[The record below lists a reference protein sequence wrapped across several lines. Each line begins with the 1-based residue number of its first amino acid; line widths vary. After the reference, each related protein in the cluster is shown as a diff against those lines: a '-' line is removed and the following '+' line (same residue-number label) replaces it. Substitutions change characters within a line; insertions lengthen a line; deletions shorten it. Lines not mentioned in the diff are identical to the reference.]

1 MKLVSQTKLH
11 FKEGNSDKVYEVDLC
26 ESGDKFLVNFRY
38 GRRGAELKEGTKTTS
53 PVALAEAEKIFQ
65 KLVDEKKK
73 KGYHVASETNETAED
88 KPKTPF
94 LKTENADAR
103 NEKILE
109 YLNSAKA
116 KSNPRIERIIWRAG
130 ELQIK
135 EAAPFLAKLIGTA
148 KELRDYCIA
157 WSLGFCG
164 DENNISDL
172 EKLAEHKA
180 EYVRRIAREAI
191 YKIGGEAKRE
201 QLKQNALA
209 QIPEHLQGLI
219 NGKDA
224 ENLTAFLQDEMSK
237 IKGKSFDNLVL
248 LYESR
253 DETARISLLEILREI
268 TLKANLFKPVRQ
280 IFKMAEYRRDAE
292 VFGILA
298 KRFEVSRPGFHS
310 SYWGDWVSLL
320 KEDGTWEYI
329 QNKKTELSKADSR
342 IAYSDKTK
350 NYFLRRTWRTLRR
363 LGEIGDAENY
373 VKLAVGSLLQI
384 SDADAQPVKKS
395 VFYTYRDENGNWDW
409 YNRERI
415 EIFWDKFAPYL
426 LFNHIL
432 YENSSSYEYKIGSR
446 GFRLRVGCD
455 PREESKYIDDL
466 PNEREEAFPKLWEE
480 NPRGLVH
487 LLAESECQPVHEFA
501 VRALVDCPK
510 FLETFDTE
518 VVLMLLSRPYNIT
531 SKFAGEVAQKIYD
544 PKNPDFELVIAVAT
558 SENEITRD
566 YAFEWIDENRDFF
579 VKKPLLFQK
588 LFSSKHEDAREFA
601 TTLLQE
607 TDFTETEAKN
617 LIALLIAE
625 MISFDESRKAAAKD
639 LSDALLKTF
648 AEELRTLNFET
659 IENFL
664 AHPLL
669 EVQKFGGKVLLKH
682 EIKAENLPDDLIDSL
697 IASEFEPIRKIG
709 IRLFGK
715 LPEANLFGRDRII
728 VSFLAHELADI
739 HDSARPIAARL
750 FSKNETFAKNLFDAI
765 VINLL
770 HEEKAEGVHLRLSSF
785 LKEISGW
792 TKYTDFETTK
802 LLIDSNYSPA
812 NEIGGLILQERLEDW
827 KDDFSIEE
835 IVDFSNHE
843 ILVLRQTSW
852 KIAENSPEK
861 MREEVSYLIRALD
874 SKWLDSREFWREYF
888 RKNFTANELT
898 PDILIAIAD
907 SVKDET
913 QKFGRDL
920 LQTYFEEENG
930 AEYLL
935 KLSEHP
941 SRNMQFFATNYLENY
956 ATDSIE
962 KFEKLAPYFVRVLS
976 LVNRSRPAKD
986 RVLKFMETEALKN
999 EKTAEIAA
1007 GILARQSATL
1017 AIGDKA
1023 KMIETMLKI
1032 RRTFPE
1038 ISLPIK
1044 INQTEV
1050 RAANAV

>member
-53 PVALAEAEKIFQ
+53 PVALAEAQKIFQ

-73 KGYHVASETNETAED
+73 KGYHVASERGETAVD

-94 LKTENADAR
+94 VKTGNADAR

-109 YLNSAKA
+109 YLSDAKA

-135 EAAPFLAKLIGTA
+135 EAALFLANLIGTA

-164 DENNISDL
+164 DENHISDL
-172 EKLAEHKA
+172 EKLAGHKA

-219 NGKDA
+219 NGKDTG
-224 ENLTAFLQDEMSK
+224 NLTAFLQDEMSK
-237 IKGKSFDNLVL
+237 LKGKSFDNLVL

-253 DETARISLLEILREI
+253 DETARFSLLEILREI
-268 TLKANLFKPVRQ
+268 KLKTNFFKPVRQ

-298 KRFEVSRPGFHS
+298 KRFEISSPGFHS
-310 SYWGDWVSLL
+310 SYWGDWVSLQNA
-320 KEDGTWEYI
+320 DGTWEYI
-329 QNKKTELSKADSR
+329 QNKKSELSKADSR

-384 SDADAQPVKKS
+384 SDADAQAVKKS
-395 VFYTYRDENGNWDW
+395 VFYNYRDENGRWNWS
-409 YNRERI
+409 NPKLT
-415 EIFWDKFAPYL
+415 EIYWDKFSGFL

-432 YENSSSYEYKIGSR
+432 YENSPRYEYKTGSR
-446 GFRLRVGCD
+446 GFRLRENHT
-455 PREESKYIDDL
+455 PEEAAPES
-466 PNEREEAFPKLWEE
+466 REEAFPKLWEE

-487 LLAESECQPVHEFA
+487 LLAQSNCQPVHEFA
-501 VRALVDCPK
+501 VKAMRDCPK
-510 FLETFDTE
+510 FIETFDTE
-518 VVLMLLSRPYNIT
+518 AILMLLSRPY
-531 SKFAGEVAQKIYD
+531 EVTAKLGFEIAKKLYD
-544 PKNPDFELVIAVAT
+544 PANPNVELAIAVAT
-558 SENEITRD
+558 SENAEAR
-566 YAFEWIDENRDFF
+566 AEGFKWIDAKRD
-579 VKKPLLFQK
+579 LFAK
-588 LFSSKHEDAREFA
+588 DVSILIRLFTSKHEDARKFA
-601 TTLLQE
+601 AELLGK
-607 TDFTETEAKN
+607 TFFTETEAKN
-617 LIALLIAE
+617 LIAVLIAE
-625 MISFDESRKAAAKD
+625 MSAFDETKKDAAKD
-639 LSDALLKTF
+639 LGDALLKNF
-648 AEELRTLNFET
+648 ARELRTLNFET
-659 IENFL
+659 INNL
-664 AHPLL
+664 LSHPLV
-669 EVQKFGGKVLLKH
+669 EVQQFAGNVLLGH
-682 EIKAENLPDDLIDSL
+682 ETQPENLPNELINSL
-697 IASEFEPIRKIG
+697 IESEFEQIRNIG
-709 IRLFGK
+709 IKLFGK
-715 LPEANLFGRDRII
+715 LSDENLLRRDEVII
-728 VSFLAHELADI
+728 SLLAHELADV
-739 HDSARPIAARL
+739 HDSIRPIAARL
-750 FSKNETFAKNLFDAI
+750 FSSNETFAKNLTDAI
-765 VINLL
+765 FIKFL
-770 HEEKAEGVHLRLSSF
+770 HEEKAEGVHLRLLTF
-785 LKEISGW
+785 LKELSNW
-792 TKYTDFETTK
+792 TKYADFETTK

-812 NEIGGLILQERLEDW
+812 NEISGLILQERLEDW
-827 KDDFSIEE
+827 KDDFTIEE
-835 IVDFSNHE
+835 IVNFSNHE
-843 ILVLRQTSW
+843 ILSLRQTSW
-852 KIAENSPEK
+852 KIAENSIEK
-861 MREEVSYLIRALD
+861 MRGEVSYLIRALD
-874 SKWLDSREFWREYF
+874 GKWLDSREFWREYF

-898 PDILIAIAD
+898 PEILIAIAD
-907 SVKDET
+907 SVRDET

-920 LQTYFEEENG
+920 LQTYFEAENG

-999 EKTAEIAA
+999 EKTAAIAA

-1038 ISLPIK
+1038 IVLPIK

>member
-1 MKLVSQTKLH
+1 MRLVSQTKLH
-11 FKEGNSDKVYEVDLC
+11 FREGNSDKIYEVDLC
-26 ESGDKFLVNFRY
+26 ETGGKFLVNFRY
-38 GRRGAELKEGTKTTS
+38 GRRGAELKEGTKTTQA
-53 PVALAEAEKIFQ
+53 VDLEQAEKIFQ
-65 KLVDEKKK
+65 KLVDEKKR
-73 KGYHVASETNETAED
+73 KGYHIAGEANETEE
-88 KPKTPF
+88 KPKTAF
-94 LKTENADAR
+94 IKTENADER
-103 NEKILE
+103 NKKILE
-109 YLNSAKA
+109 YLSSAKA

-135 EAAPFLAKLIGTA
+135 EAAPFLINLIGTS

-164 DENNISDL
+164 GENDISDL
-172 EKLAEHKA
+172 EKLANHKA
-180 EYVRRIAREAI
+180 EYVRRIARQAI
-191 YKIGGEAKRE
+191 YKIADETKRE
-201 QLKQNALA
+201 ELKQNTLA
-209 QIPEHLQGLI
+209 KLPENIQTFI
-219 NGKDA
+219 KNKDA
-224 ENLTAFLQDEMSK
+224 ENLTAVLREELSK
-237 IKGKSFDNLVL
+237 IKGKSFDVLVL
-248 LYESR
+248 LYESF
-253 DETARISLLEILREI
+253 DETARISLTEILREI
-268 TLKANLFKPVRQ
+268 TLKANFFKPVRQ
-280 IFKMAEYRRDAE
+280 IFKTAEYRRDAE
-292 VFGILA
+292 IFGILA

-310 SYWGDWVSLL
+310 SYWGDWVSLQ

-329 QNKKTELSKADSR
+329 QNKKTELAKGDSR
-342 IAYSDKTK
+342 IAFSDKTRD
-350 NYFLRRTWRTLRR
+350 YFLRRTWRTLRR

-373 VKLAVGSLLQI
+373 VKLAVGSLLQF
-384 SDADAQPVKKS
+384 SDADAQKVKTS
-395 VFYTYRDENGNWDW
+395 IFYDYRDENGNWDW
-409 YNRERI
+409 YNRNETYI
-415 EIFWDKFAPYL
+415 YWDKFSPYL

-432 YENSSSYEYKIGSR
+432 YENSPRYEYKTNSH
-446 GFRLRVGCD
+446 GFRLKEGNFPD
-455 PREESKYIDDL
+455 DDAPES
-466 PNEREEAFPKLWEE
+466 REEAFPKLWEE
-480 NPRGLVH
+480 KPVGLLH
-487 LLAESECQPVHEFA
+487 LLSESECLRVHEFA
-501 VRALVDCPK
+501 VKALRDCPK

-518 VVLMLLSRPYNIT
+518 AVLMLLSRPYEIT

-544 PKNPDFELVIAVAT
+544 SKNPNFELVIAVAT
-558 SENEITRD
+558 SENEFTRS
-566 YAFEWIDENRDFF
+566 YGFEWIDENRDFF
-579 VKKPLLFQK
+579 VKNPLLFQK
-588 LFSSKHEDAREFA
+588 LFSSKHADAREFA
-601 TTLLQE
+601 TALLQE

-625 MISFDESRKAAAKD
+625 MMSFDESKKAAAKD

-648 AEELRTLNFET
+648 AQELKTLNFET
-659 IENFL
+659 IENLL
-664 AHPLL
+664 AHRLL

-682 EIKAENLPDDLIDSL
+682 EIKAESLPDNLINSL

-715 LPEANLFGRDRII
+715 LPDENLFGRDRII

-750 FSKNETFAKNLFDAI
+750 FAKNENFAGNLINSVF
-765 VINLL
+765 INLL
-770 HEEKAEGVHLRLSSF
+770 HEEKSEGVHARLSAF
-785 LKEISGW
+785 LKELSGW
-792 TKYTDFETTK
+792 TKYADFETTK
-802 LLIDSNYSPA
+802 LLIDSNFSTA
-812 NEIGGLILQERLEDW
+812 NEISGLILQERLKDW

-843 ILVLRQTSW
+843 VLSLRQTSW
-852 KIAENSPEK
+852 KIAENSVEK

-874 SKWLDSREFWREYF
+874 AKWIDSREFWREYF
-888 RKNFTANELT
+888 RKNFTAQELT
-898 PDILIAIAD
+898 PDILIAISD
-907 SVKDET
+907 SVTDET
-913 QKFGRDL
+913 QKFGREL

-941 SRNMQFFATNYLENY
+941 SCSMQFFATNYMENY
-956 ATDSIE
+956 ATDSPE

-999 EKTAEIAA
+999 ENIAAIAA

-1038 ISLPIK
+1038 ILLPIK